1 MNTHVP
7 PSPRPVGVVALF
19 ESPDRAEAAVTTL
32 QDKGFDVGRLSI
44 VATDRHSGEHLL
56 GVAATGTR
64 VRFWGRCAVHWDRLT
79 ARLAGVAAV
88 FAPFLGHV
96 VVLGALARALVDDQ
110 PQHGAAEGATPLWR
124 LLARIGIPSGQGFS
138 FESAL
143 REGDILLLAEGSPAE
158 LARARNLLRAAA
170 RELAR

>member
-1 MNTHVP
+1 
-7 PSPRPVGVVALF
+7 VVALF

-32 QDKGFDVGRLSI
+32 HDQGFDMSRLSL

-56 GVAATGTR
+56 GVAAAGAR
-64 VRFWGRCAVHWDRLT
+64 VRFWGRCGVHWDRL
-79 ARLAGVAAV
+79 AERLAGAAAV

-110 PQHGAAEGATPLWR
+110 PQHGAVEGATPFWR
-124 LLARIGIPSGQGFS
+124 LLARIGIQSRTGFS

-143 REGDILLLAEGSPAE
+143 REGDILLLAEGGPAE
-158 LARARNLLRAAA
+158 LAKARNLLRAAA
-170 RELAR
+170 RQLAR